1 MYTLIHQVGLRKGLL
16 VEAPSLLSS
25 MIIAETFYKFHS
37 FTLECFAFL
46 ATWFG
51 VSYLSALIRGVWS
64 AGQTSQG

>member
-37 FTLECFAFL
+37 FILETGAFL
-46 ATWFG
+46 VTWY
-51 VSYLSALIRGVWS
+51 VLDAVLQWLVPRKAPSA
-64 AGQTSQG
+64 